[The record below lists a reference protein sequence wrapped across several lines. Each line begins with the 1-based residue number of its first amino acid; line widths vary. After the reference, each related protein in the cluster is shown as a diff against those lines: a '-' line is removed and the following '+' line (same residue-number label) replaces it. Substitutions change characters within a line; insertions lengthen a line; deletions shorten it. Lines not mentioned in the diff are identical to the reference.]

1 MDHFRVM
8 AAVVNVL
15 TSSLAL
21 VCIYHLNKTN
31 TAQRRNTGLFR
42 FLFLLVACHILYDVQ
57 KLPLFYIN
65 VNIMPVFN
73 NRTGL
78 AFQFDWLVSEAV
90 TWARR
95 YCLLRIAAVF
105 LGRELPG
112 KLLRW
117 LLLTGAGFLLFVVS
131 MFIFPQL
138 LACRRAADYSLR
150 ILLGL
155 IEAAAMLILLVQA
168 KKKKETAEGSLLRW
182 FALINLACVAFA
194 YLYMVWGR
202 HPGRSLL
209 LRLLFDFLFQ
219 IFVNTGLLVW
229 LWFFL
234 RPWLMGHHPPQART
248 GRVDWEELGLSGR
261 EKEILDL
268 ILEGRSNLDIAD
280 RLFVS
285 EHTVKNTITGI
296 YVKLGVANRKELF
309 HRFLAE

>member
-1 MDHFRVM
+1 M

-15 TSSLAL
+15 ASSLAL
-21 VCIYHLNKTN
+21 VCIYHLYKLNA
-31 TAQRRNTGLFR
+31 AQRRYTGLFR
-42 FLFLLVACHILYDVQ
+42 FLFLLVACHLLFDFQ
-57 KLPLFYIN
+57 RLPLSYIN
-65 VNIMPVFN
+65 ANITPLFEK
-73 NRTGL
+73 RIDFT
-78 AFQFDWLVSEAV
+78 FQFDWLISEVV
-90 TWARR
+90 TWTRR

-117 LLLTGAGFLLFVVS
+117 LLLTGAGFLLFVMSLFV
-131 MFIFPQL
+131 FPEL
-138 LACRRAADYSLR
+138 LAYWETVDFSLR

-168 KKKKETAEGSLLRW
+168 KKKKETAEGLLLRW
-182 FALINLACVAFA
+182 FALINLVCVVFA
-194 YLYMVWGR
+194 YLYMAWGR

-209 LRLLFDFLFQ
+209 LHLLFDFLFQ
-219 IFVNTGLLVW
+219 IVVNIGLLVW

-234 RPWLMGHHPPQART
+234 RPWLAGHHSPQPRT

-268 ILEGRSNLDIAD
+268 ILEGKSNLDIAD

-285 EHTVKNTITGI
+285 EHTIKNTITGI